1 VSALHTIAAC
11 RWRLASTAITVL
23 TLGLLA
29 IALRPAAA
37 GQGLRDD
44 ALAGSI
50 IELPVTL
57 ELGPLAALLDQH
69 IPRWLVRRDG
79 WERYE
84 GFDVQYG
91 VGRGPVQVAM
101 FGEDLHVQIPV
112 SYWVRV
118 RKKLLG
124 HLPVTGSC
132 GVDEPP
138 RAAWL
143 HLAARL
149 RWTPDWR
156 LTARSAVFPVRY
168 LNPCEMTVVHLDVT
182 PLLDRYVRGKL
193 ADMARE
199 AIDAQ
204 VPRQAG
210 LREQVAPAWAW
221 LNRPLLLEE
230 GAWLLLQP
238 YGIRLTPFFGSGTRV
253 STVVGLLVRPRIV
266 LGERPAPSVSE
277 LPALQVGLPRGVG
290 LQVPVQVALSDR
302 EAAEG
307 LGRRLAGRSFRFGE
321 YTLSFGEPRLTAS
334 QRRLVVTLRVGG
346 DLEGRVILH
355 GRPVIDADAQTVY
368 LEAPDY
374 ELEVDDPV
382 AQANLGLFRGAIL
395 RRLSEEARWSYR
407 EPMESAGRRL
417 ERALNR
423 DLGAALELTAEVQE
437 LTPTAVHVDERQI
450 SIAVRVRAAAR
461 LKPR

>member
-1 VSALHTIAAC
+1 
-11 RWRLASTAITVL
+11 VL
-23 TLGLLA
+23 TVGLLA
-29 IALRPAAA
+29 LVLRPAVAA
-37 GQGLRDD
+37 QGPRED
-44 ALAGSI
+44 AFAGSV

-57 ELGPLAALLDQH
+57 ELGPLAGLLDQH

-79 WERYE
+79 WEHYE

-112 SYWVRV
+112 SYWVRA

-124 HLPVTGSC
+124 HFPVTGSC

-156 LTARSAVFPVRY
+156 LMARSAVLPVRY
-168 LNPCEMTVVHLDVT
+168 LNPCQMTVVRLDVT

-193 ADMARE
+193 ARMARE
-199 AIDAQ
+199 AIDDQ
-204 VPRQAG
+204 VPRQAD
-210 LREQVAPAWAW
+210 LRAEVAPVWAW
-221 LNRPLLLEE
+221 LNRPLPLEE

-238 YGIRLTPFFGSGTRV
+238 YGIRVAPFLGSGTRV

-266 LGERPAPSVSE
+266 LGDPPAPTVRE
-277 LPALQVGLPRGVG
+277 LPALQVGLPRGAG
-290 LQVPVQVALSDR
+290 LRVPVQVGLSHR
-302 EAAEG
+302 EAAEE
-307 LGRRLAGRSFRFGE
+307 LGRRLAGRSFPFGVD
-321 YTLSFGEPRLTAS
+321 TLTFSEPGLAAS
-334 QRRLVVTLRVGG
+334 QGRLVLTLRVGG
-346 DLEGRVILH
+346 DLSGRVTLS
-355 GRPVIDADAQTVY
+355 GRPVIDADTQTVS

-374 ELEVDDPV
+374 ALEVDDPV
-382 AQANLGLFRGAIL
+382 ARATLGLYRGAIL
-395 RRLSEEARWSYR
+395 RRLSEEARWSFR
-407 EPMESAGRRL
+407 EPIESAGRRL
-417 ERALNR
+417 QRALNR
-423 DLGAALELTAEVQE
+423 DLGSGLELTANIQE
-437 LTPTAVHVDERQI
+437 LTPTAVYVDERQI
-450 SIAVRVRAAAR
+450 RIAVLVRAAAQ